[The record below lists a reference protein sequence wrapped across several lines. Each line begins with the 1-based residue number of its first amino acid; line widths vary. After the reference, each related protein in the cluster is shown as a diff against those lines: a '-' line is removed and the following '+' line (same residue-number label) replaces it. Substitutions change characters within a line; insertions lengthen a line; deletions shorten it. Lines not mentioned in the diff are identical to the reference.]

1 MSSLLDCLSDCQ
13 PKVRSDLMSF
23 LNITSDELAQE
34 MALLREVG
42 LNIQEENEIYQL
54 LPEMPLLNPQAISTA
69 LFPYSVHYHRTIS
82 STNEF
87 ISRQIEQLKKGDLC
101 LAEYQTAGRGRRGR
115 QWLSPFAGQLI
126 FSFYWTIDPK
136 KALDGL
142 SLVIGL
148 AIAEALNAK
157 VKWPN
162 DILVNGRK
170 LVGILTEMSG
180 SMEEISYIVMG
191 IGVNVKTKQEELPEE
206 IKQIATSLLMEGVDI
221 ERTEAFKII
230 LEELEHQYYDV
241 LDSGFED
248 TLNEWR
254 KLSVTLNQEIEVR
267 APGNTYEGV
276 ATDIDDDGNL
286 LVKTTN
292 GEVKRIVA
300 GDVSIRP
307 RK

>member
-1 MSSLLDCLSDCQ
+1 MPSLLDCLSDCQ

-23 LNITSDELAQE
+23 LNITSNELTQE
-34 MALLREVG
+34 MAFLREVG

-54 LPEMPLLNPQAISTA
+54 MPEMPLLNPQAISTA

-87 ISRQIEQLKKGDLC
+87 ISRQIKQLKKGDLC

-126 FSFYWTIDPK
+126 FSFYWTIDPQ

-162 DILVNGRK
+162 DILLLGRK
-170 LVGILTEMSG
+170 LGGILVE
-180 SMEEISYIVMG
+180 
-191 IGVNVKTKQEELPEE
+191 
-206 IKQIATSLLMEGVDI
+206 
-221 ERTEAFKII
+221 II
-230 LEELEHQYYDV
+230 L
-241 LDSGFED
+241 
-248 TLNEWR
+248 T
-254 KLSVTLNQEIEVR
+254 I
-267 APGNTYEGV
+267 
-276 ATDIDDDGNL
+276 
-286 LVKTTN
+286 
-292 GEVKRIVA
+292 
-300 GDVSIRP
+300 
-307 RK
+307 

>member
-1 MSSLLDCLSDCQ
+1 MPSLLDCLSDCQ

-23 LNITSDELAQE
+23 LNITSNELAQE

-42 LNIQEENEIYQL
+42 LNIQEENNVCQL
-54 LPEMPLLNPQAISTA
+54 VSEMSLLNPQTISTA
-69 LFPYSVHYHRTIS
+69 LSPYSVHYHRAIS

-87 ISRQIEQLKKGDLC
+87 ITNQINHLKKGDLC

-162 DILVNGRK
+162 DILLSGRK
-170 LVGILTEMSG
+170 LGGILVEIINHKNGLLNLVVGIGINVKLPQSTEISQPYAQLTEQDPNIDR
-180 SMEEISYIVMG
+180 E
-191 IGVNVKTKQEELPEE
+191 
-206 IKQIATSLLMEGVDI
+206 
-221 ERTEAFKII
+221 KI
-230 LEELEHQYYDV
+230 
-241 LDSGFED
+241 
-248 TLNEWR
+248 
-254 KLSVTLNQEIEVR
+254 
-267 APGNTYEGV
+267 
-276 ATDIDDDGNL
+276 
-286 LVKTTN
+286 LVK
-292 GEVKRIVA
+292 VIQRIYSRLA
-300 GDVSIRP
+300 QFEEKGIDEEFMQQWINYNEFFW
-307 RK
+307 

>member
-1 MSSLLDCLSDCQ
+1 MPSLLDCLSDCQ

-23 LNITSDELAQE
+23 LKLDSDELVQE
-34 MALLREVG
+34 IALLREVG
-42 LNIQEENEIYQL
+42 LNIQEENNVCQL
-54 LPEMPLLNPQAISTA
+54 VPEMPLLNPQAISTA
-69 LFPYSVHYHRTIS
+69 LSPYSVHYHRIIS

-87 ISRQIEQLKKGDLC
+87 ITNQINQLKKGDLC

-162 DILVNGRK
+162 DILLSGRK
-170 LVGILTEMSG
+170 LGGILVEIINKNGLLNLVVGIGINVKLPQSTEISQPYAQLTEQDPSIDREKILIKVIQRIY
-180 SMEEISYIVMG
+180 SRLAQFEEKG
-191 IGVNVKTKQEELPEE
+191 INEEFMQQWINYNEFFGDEVNVFTEQGAISGIEQGIDKRGYLKVITD
-206 IKQIATSLLMEGVDI
+206 EG
-221 ERTEAFKII
+221 E
-230 LEELEHQYYDV
+230 QY
-241 LDSGFED
+241 F
-248 TLNEWR
+248 N
-254 KLSVTLNQEIEVR
+254 
-267 APGNTYEGV
+267 A
-276 ATDIDDDGNL
+276 
-286 LVKTTN
+286 
-292 GEVKRIVA
+292 GEVSLR
-300 GDVSIRP
+300 

>member
-1 MSSLLDCLSDCQ
+1 MPSLLECLSDCQ

-23 LNITSDELAQE
+23 LNVTSNELAQE
-34 MALLREVG
+34 MALLREAG
-42 LNIQEENEIYQL
+42 LNIREENEVYL
-54 LPEMPLLNPQAISTA
+54 LVPEMPLLNPQTISTV
-69 LFPYSVHYHRTIS
+69 LFPYSVHYHQTIS

-87 ISRQIEQLKKGDLC
+87 ITNHINQLKKGDLC

-162 DILVNGRK
+162 DVLLSGRK
-170 LVGILTEMSG
+170 LGGILVEIINHKNGLLNLVVGIGINVKLPQSTEIEISQPYAQLTEQDPDIDREKILIKVIQRIYSRLAQF
-180 SMEEISYIVMG
+180 EEKG
-191 IGVNVKTKQEELPEE
+191 IDEEFMQKWINHNEFFGDEVNVFTEQGAISGIEQGIDKRGYLKV
-206 IKQIATSLLMEGVDI
+206 IIDEG
-221 ERTEAFKII
+221 ERYFNA
-230 LEELEHQYYDV
+230 
-241 LDSGFED
+241 
-248 TLNEWR
+248 
-254 KLSVTLNQEIEVR
+254 
-267 APGNTYEGV
+267 
-276 ATDIDDDGNL
+276 
-286 LVKTTN
+286 
-292 GEVKRIVA
+292 GEVSLR
-300 GDVSIRP
+300 

>member
-1 MSSLLDCLSDCQ
+1 MPTLLDCLFDCQ

-23 LNITSDELAQE
+23 LNVTLNELAQE
-34 MALLREVG
+34 MAFLKEAG
-42 LNIQEENEIYQL
+42 LNIREENEVYQL

-126 FSFYWTIDPK
+126 FSFYWTINPK

-148 AIAEALNAK
+148 AIAEALNAR

-162 DILVNGRK
+162 DILLTGRK
-170 LVGILTEMSG
+170 LGGILVEIINYTHRMLYLELGIGINVKLPQSP
-180 SMEEISYIVMG
+180 EISQPYAQLTEQDPDIVREKILIKVIQRIYSRLAQFEEKG
-191 IGVNVKTKQEELPEE
+191 IDEEFMQQWVGHNEFFGTEVNVFTEQGAISGIEQGIDKRGYLKV
-206 IKQIATSLLMEGVDI
+206 IIDEG
-221 ERTEAFKII
+221 ERYFNA
-230 LEELEHQYYDV
+230 
-241 LDSGFED
+241 
-248 TLNEWR
+248 
-254 KLSVTLNQEIEVR
+254 
-267 APGNTYEGV
+267 
-276 ATDIDDDGNL
+276 
-286 LVKTTN
+286 
-292 GEVKRIVA
+292 GEVSLR
-300 GDVSIRP
+300 